1 MELNSRVNVVS
12 LLNHLAEFAP
22 TALKKGQPQFD
33 FTLLSFWL
41 NPGLADEL
49 LSVLNEIRQELV
61 PQHAE
66 DRDLVNAFWDDLV
79 CEVVANPEITFEGPN
94 GVYDLVDK
102 FGDCWKEPLSEFEVI
117 YGIDYLAVGQ
127 EPITLLGV
135 EFFAPTEEALS
146 QRDISKDEVAKWSD
160 EEGTLTLAVI
170 NVEAASITIASEAGM
185 DQVVNAVTLLKA
197 AALRGLA
204 GKAPSDELLQWKL
217 SGDFLVRPV
226 TAGETPSKK
235 LLGHQRQ
242 FGPLVDE
249 LGPYIRHG
257 IEGLRLDLISDL
269 PENIRERILRSLY
282 WIAHSAAHEA
292 DDHKFVD
299 LCTALEILLL
309 PEGRSVSRK
318 GNVIALRCY
327 LLGGDLQPS
336 AVKWMYERRNDV
348 VHGSPLPVVG
358 PVDTWQLRLVCY
370 TVVGRIVHTSSQ
382 RPDKLTLSDL
392 MSTVETKGKLTAFVE
407 RAGAGIYQG
416 PSLSNLVKEA
426 QDKLKYL

>member
-1 MELNSRVNVVS
+1 MELNSRASMVS
-12 LLNHLAEFAP
+12 FLNHLAEFAP

-33 FTLLSFWL
+33 FTLLSYWL

-79 CEVVANPEITFEGPN
+79 CEVVANPEITLAGPN
-94 GVYDLVDK
+94 GLFDLVDK
-102 FGDCWKEPLSEFEVI
+102 FGDCWKKPLSEFEVI

-160 EEGTLTLAVI
+160 EEGTHTLAVI
-170 NVEAASITIASEAGM
+170 NVEAASITIAYEAGM

-204 GKAPSDELLQWKL
+204 GKTPSDELLQWKL
-217 SGDFLVRPV
+217 SGDYLVRPV
-226 TAGETPSKK
+226 TAGEAPSKI
-235 LLGHQRQ
+235 LVGHYRQ

-249 LGPYIRHG
+249 LGSYIRQG
-257 IEGLRLDLISDL
+257 IEGLRLDLISDI
-269 PENIRERILRSLY
+269 PENIRERILRSIY

-309 PEGRSVSRK
+309 PEERLVSRK
-318 GNVIALRCY
+318 GNVIALRY
-327 LLGGDLQPS
+327 NLLGGDLNPS
-336 AVKWMYERRNDV
+336 AVKWMYDRRNDV

-358 PVDTWQLRLVCY
+358 PQDTWQLRLVCY
-370 TVVGRIVHTSSQ
+370 TTVGRIVQTSAQ
-382 RPDKLTLSDL
+382 RPDKSTLDDL
-392 MSTVETKGKLTAFVE
+392 ISTVETKEKLTIFVE
-407 RAGAGIYQG
+407 RAGMGIYQD
-416 PSLSNLVKEA
+416 PLLSYLVKEA
-426 QDKLKYL
+426 EEKLKQV